1 MSVNELNRNQLVLLK
16 QSYLIQENERNEEM
30 TYWSDLADADE
41 IVSDELIYDEYAG
54 YDFSEDDFS

>member
-1 MSVNELNRNQLVLLK
+1 MSVKELNRNQLVLLK
-16 QSYLIQENERNEEM
+16 QSYLIQGNERNEER

>member
-1 MSVNELNRNQLVLLK
+1 MSVKELNRNQLMLLK
-16 QSYLIQENERNEEM
+16 QSYLIQGNERNEGM